1 MSCIREALAVLQPDS
16 MDTLYFLHGYGVS
29 EEGAEAWFATMFKRF
44 WQSGMNVRFCGVTW
58 ESDDELLIPKYY
70 ANVEN
75 AFVAAGRLSTALR
88 GREGRKVVMAH
99 SLGNMVVSSAIQDHE
114 APVDV
119 YFMLNSAVPAEAYD
133 TDAPT
138 YDFSIEDVP
147 EGLIHDDWDAYPPKS
162 YAALWYRHFLPH
174 EGFVP
179 NEADEARA
187 QLTWKGRFKDVIKN
201 RDVEVYNYYSAGSGS
216 ESGDEVL
223 ELSPSTPSPITGMLD
238 SLGRYAWHK
247 QEAYKGRV
255 VKTVGIIMM
264 NTKIMGWGFEK
275 DREGGLPEPED
286 VFTLPDET
294 LRTNPLFLH
303 NPPEILGSNA
313 SAILSQRDLLLA
325 QGIPAL
331 SQATGR
337 VRIKALSGN
346 QQEDCQDYV
355 SKSEHK
361 ETRGDIGGTANSR
374 WSHSDIKDRPYPF
387 VRALFL
393 SILQRGGLYD

>member
-1 MSCIREALAVLQPDS
+1 
-16 MDTLYFLHGYGVS
+16 
-29 EEGAEAWFATMFKRF
+29 
-44 WQSGMNVRFCGVTW
+44 
-58 ESDDELLIPKYY
+58 
-70 ANVEN
+70 
-75 AFVAAGRLSTALR
+75 
-88 GREGRKVVMAH
+88 MAH
-99 SLGNMVVSSAIQDHE
+99 SLGNMLVSSAIQDHE

-119 YFMLNSAVPAEAYD
+119 YFMFNSAVPAEAYD

-179 NEADEARA
+179 KEGDDARA

-201 RDVEVYNYYSAGSGS
+201 RGVEVYNYYSAGSGS

-255 VKTVGIIMM
+255 AKTGGIIMM
-264 NTKIMGWGFEK
+264 NTDIMGWGFEK
-275 DREGGLPEPED
+275 NRKDEIREPEKAFD
-286 VFTLPDET
+286 LSDEE

-303 NPPEILGSNA
+303 NPPLIFGADA
-313 SAILSQRDLLLA
+313 SAILAQRDHLLA

-337 VRIKALSGN
+337 VEITPISREDQYDLQRYMANTTFKGVQRGGASGR
-346 QQEDCQDYV
+346 D
-355 SKSEHK
+355 S
-361 ETRGDIGGTANSR
+361 TAR
-374 WSHSDIKDRPYPF
+374 WLHSDIKDLAYP
-387 VRALFL
+387 L
-393 SILQRGGLYD
+393 SQAFFHRVITQGRLK

>member
-1 MSCIREALAVLQPDS
+1 

-99 SLGNMVVSSAIQDHE
+99 SLGNMLVSSAIQDHE

-119 YFMLNSAVPAEAYD
+119 YFMFNSAVPAEAYD

-162 YAALWYRHFLPH
+162 YAALWYRL
-174 EGFVP
+174 
-179 NEADEARA
+179 
-187 QLTWKGRFKDVIKN
+187 IKN
-201 RDVEVYNYYSAGSGS
+201 RGVEVYNYYSAGSGS

-238 SLGRYAWHK
+238 SLGRYAWQK
-247 QEAYKGRV
+247 QEVYKGRV
-255 VKTVGIIMM
+255 AKTGGITMM
-264 NTKIMGWGFEK
+264 NTKIMGWGFEE
-275 DREGGLPEPED
+275 DRKGGLPEPED

-303 NPPEILGSNA
+303 NPPLILGADA
-313 SAILSQRDLLLA
+313 SVWIFNRSM
-325 QGIPAL
+325 
-331 SQATGR
+331 
-337 VRIKALSGN
+337 
-346 QQEDCQDYV
+346 
-355 SKSEHK
+355 
-361 ETRGDIGGTANSR
+361 
-374 WSHSDIKDRPYPF
+374 
-387 VRALFL
+387 
-393 SILQRGGLYD
+393 

>member
-1 MSCIREALAVLQPDS
+1 MRECSSQ
-16 MDTLYFLHGYGVS
+16 
-29 EEGAEAWFATMFKRF
+29 K
-44 WQSGMNVRFCGVTW
+44 
-58 ESDDELLIPKYY
+58 
-70 ANVEN
+70 
-75 AFVAAGRLSTALR
+75 LR
-88 GREGRKVVMAH
+88 RHRH
-99 SLGNMVVSSAIQDHE
+99 S
-114 APVDV
+114 
-119 YFMLNSAVPAEAYD
+119 
-133 TDAPT
+133 
-138 YDFSIEDVP
+138 
-147 EGLIHDDWDAYPPKS
+147 
-162 YAALWYRHFLPH
+162 LPH

-179 NEADEARA
+179 TAVDEARA

-201 RDVEVYNYYSAGSGS
+201 RGVEVYNYYSAGDGS

-223 ELSPSTPSPITGMLD
+223 ELMASTPRPITGMLD

-255 VKTVGIIMM
+255 AKTGGIIMM
-264 NTKIMGWGFEK
+264 NTDIMGWGFEE
-275 DREGGLPEPED
+275 DREGGLLEPED

-313 SAILSQRDLLLA
+313 SAILSQRDHLLA

-337 VRIKALSGN
+337 VRIKALPGN
-346 QQEDCQDYV
+346 QQEDCQNYV

-374 WSHSDIKDRPYPF
+374 WLHSDIKDRPYPF